1 MATDTC
7 DGALG
12 RGDPQ
17 GGRQLP
23 RLRAADSRPRGAL
36 AGSAQGRRR
45 AGQRGARLAR
55 PEIAER
61 IAAAGDAVAAGEHD
75 DQFPIDVFQTGSGT
89 SSNMNANEVIAN
101 LAGDEAHPNDH
112 VNMGQS
118 SNDVFPSAVHLA
130 ALDEVDPRPAARD
143 GRARVRSGA
152 KGGGVRRR
160 GQGRAHASDGRRSGH
175 PGPGVRRLRRSDQA
189 GRGEGARH
197 PGARRSDPARRH
209 RHRHRPQHARG
220 VRPARAR
227 QARRGHGARDLR
239 AARPLRG
246 AGKPR
251 RPGRALGR
259 AEGGRRLVDEDRQRH
274 RADGLGASRRARG
287 AAPAGAPEGL
297 LDHAREG
304 QPGDLRGRDPGR
316 SAGDRQRRARSRSP
330 ARRASSSSTCG
341 CR

>member
-1 MATDTC
+1 MATDTATELW
-7 DGALG
+7 GEETRKAIANFPVSGQPIPVSVVRWLG
-12 RGDPQ
+12 RIKS
-17 GGRQLP
+17 
-23 RLRAADSRPRGAL
+23 AA
-36 AGSAQGRRR
+36 AQANAELG
-45 AGQRGARLAR
+45 LLD

-61 IAAAGDAVAAGEHD
+61 IAAAGDAIAAGEHD

-89 SSNMNANEVIAN
+89 SSHTNANEVIAS
-101 LAGDEAHPNDH
+101 LAGEGVHPSDH

-130 ALDEVDPRPAARD
+130 ALGEVTHDLLPAMD
-143 GRARVRSGA
+143 GLASALERKSEEFAEVVKA
-152 KGGGVRRR
+152 
-160 GQGRAHASDGRRSGH
+160 GRTHLMDAVPGH
-175 PGPGVRRLRRSDQA
+175 PRPGVRRLRRSDQA
-189 GRGEGARH
+189 GHREGARH
-197 PGARRSDPARRH
+197 PGARRPDPARRH
-209 RHRHRPQHARG
+209 RHRHRPQHALG
-220 VRPARAR
+220 VRAARAR
-227 QARRGHGARDLR
+227 QARRGHRAGDLR

-251 RPGRALGR
+251 RPGRALGG
-259 AEGGRRLVDEDRQRH
+259 AEGGRRLGDEDRQRH
-274 RADGLGASRRARG
+274 RADGLRAPRRARG

-341 CR
+341 FR